1 MSTANT
7 LPIVRPE
14 QVDAAWMTAALGRA
28 GLPGRV
34 VAVQGKRV
42 GTGQVGLSVRFDLT
56 WADAPADAPATV
68 VGKFAAAD
76 PVSREAGI
84 RFGNYVREVNFYR
97 ELAATA
103 LVATPRC
110 LHADIDAGIDGASG
124 EFVLLME
131 DLAPA
136 VQGDQTVGLTL
147 PQVVLALDEAAKLHA
162 SHWGDD
168 ALDATPWFF
177 EGAAAPR
184 TIDGAVVEGL
194 WAGFR
199 ARYGDRV
206 TADDVRIGDAIVR
219 DFEKYKFGYRGPKC
233 LTHNDFRPDNMMFGT
248 PAGGR
253 PVTVVDW
260 QTLGYGCCMADVA
273 YFLAGALPL
282 EQRRANERA
291 LLQGYHARLCALGV
305 TGYGFD
311 ALWRDYARYG
321 FALFVMAFTASM
333 VVERTPRGDEMFFA
347 MLHDSAA
354 MILDCDSIGVLR
366 AE

>member
-1 MSTANT
+1 MSNASA
-7 LPIVRPE
+7 LPILRPE
-14 QVDAAWMTAALGRA
+14 QVDATWMTTALGRA
-28 GLPGRV
+28 GIAGRV
-34 VAVQGKRV
+34 TALEGRRV
-42 GTGQVGLSVRFDLT
+42 GTGQVGLSVRFDLQ
-56 WADAPADAPATV
+56 WEGAAPGAPATV

-103 LVATPRC
+103 LISTPQC
-110 LHADIDAGIDGASG
+110 LHADIDLASG
-124 EFVLLME
+124 EFVLLMH

-136 VQGDQTVGLTL
+136 EQGDQTIGLTL
-147 PQVVLALDEAAKLHA
+147 PQAELALAEGAKLHA
-162 SHWGDD
+162 SHWGRD

-184 TIDGAVVEGL
+184 TVDAALVREL

-199 ARYGDRV
+199 ARYVDRV
-206 TADDVRIGDAIVR
+206 TADDVRIGAAIVR
-219 DFEKYKFGYRGPKC
+219 DYEKYKYQFRGPKC
-233 LTHNDFRPDNMMFGT
+233 LTHNDFRPDNMMFAT
-248 PAGGR
+248 AAGGR
-253 PVTVVDW
+253 PITVVDW
-260 QTLGYGCCMADVA
+260 QTLGYGCCMADVS
-273 YFLAGALPL
+273 YFLSGALTL
-282 EQRRANERA
+282 AERRANERA
-291 LLQGYHARLCALGV
+291 LLRGYHERLCALGV
-305 TGYGFD
+305 QGYGFD

-366 AE
+366 AEK